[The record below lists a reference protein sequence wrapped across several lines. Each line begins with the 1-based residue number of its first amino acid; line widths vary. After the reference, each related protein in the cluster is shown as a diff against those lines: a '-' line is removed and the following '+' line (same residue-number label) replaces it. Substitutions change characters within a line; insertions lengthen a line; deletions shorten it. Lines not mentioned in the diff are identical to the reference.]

1 MKKFSNIIILY
12 SLSISLLIT
21 TQSFSQSD
29 SEKMFN
35 TTRELSKKA
44 LSAAA
49 NIFVEKDFEK
59 GTELLADAEKLLK
72 KNGKQEEI
80 QQNLTMAID
89 LFNKSIETTKTL
101 NISFN
106 DLMKFRQLAFN
117 VEAYNNASKLWKE
130 GEENFSSAV
139 EDYNDKDM
147 EGYQK
152 YAKAAETNYKD
163 AELLGVKGKFLNDLN
178 ASFAQAEDKNL
189 DKYAPVTLKKS
200 KQYVQDIETILD
212 ANRYDT
218 LKARSN
224 LNQALYELNHGL
236 YLQDLFMKM
245 KEKDKTMEDLVLS
258 WEEPLTKIAS
268 EFKIQPSFDKGYD
281 EITSNTIS
289 KINEGLAKLDKA
301 LKDNQ
306 KLSSE
311 MDDLKKSIQDYKTKL
326 ADAETQNKKLS
337 MDSETLRKTTD
348 ELNKSV
354 EDYKTRFAK
363 LENESQ
369 KYKTQSQELERNNQI
384 IETASQLFL
393 PSEAEIIRN
402 DDLIIIRLVNIVF
415 PANKATLE
423 PQYYN
428 LLGKVQ
434 KAIQLFPNGTTSI
447 EGHTDGQGDFKKNL
461 EISQARA
468 NAIFQY
474 LMSSMGAESNKI
486 TAVGLGGTKPIANN
500 SSEEGR
506 AKNRRIEIVIN
517 PHFPVTK

>member
-1 MKKFSNIIILY
+1 MKRFSTVKTLC
-12 SLSISLLIT
+12 SITVFFFLTNPI
-21 TQSFSQSD
+21 FSQND
-29 SEKMFN
+29 SEIMFK

-44 LSAAA
+44 LAVAA
-49 NIFVEKDFEK
+49 NIFANADYEK
-59 GTELLADAEKLLK
+59 GTELLTDAEKLLR
-72 KNGKQEEI
+72 KNGKPEEI
-80 QQNLTMAID
+80 QQNLTTAID

-101 NISFN
+101 NTSFA
-106 DLMKFRQLAFN
+106 DLMKIRQLAVN
-117 VEAYNNASKLWKE
+117 VGAYNNAQKLWKE
-130 GEENFSSAV
+130 GEENFSSAI

-163 AELLGVKGKFLNDLN
+163 AELVGVKGKFLNDLN
-178 ASFAQAEDKNL
+178 ASLAQAEDKDLN
-189 DKYAPVTLKKS
+189 KYVPVTLKKS
-200 KQYVQDIETILD
+200 KQFAQDIESILN

-218 LKARSN
+218 LKARNN
-224 LNQALYELNHGL
+224 LNQATYELKHGL

-245 KEKDKTMEDLVLS
+245 KEKDKNMEDLVLS
-258 WEEPLTKIAS
+258 WEEPLTKIAA

-281 EITSNTIS
+281 EITSQIIAN
-289 KINEGLAKLDKA
+289 INDGLAKLDKE

-306 KLSSE
+306 KMSSE
-311 MDDLKKSIQDYKTKL
+311 LDDLKKSIQDYKTKL
-326 ADAETQNKKLS
+326 TDAETQNKKLN
-337 MDSETLRKTTD
+337 MDSESLRKSI
-348 ELNKSV
+348 EGLNKSV
-354 EDYKTRFAK
+354 EEYKTKFGQ
-363 LENESQ
+363 LENESF
-369 KYKTQSQELERNNQI
+369 KYKTQSQELEKNNQI

-402 DDLIIIRLVNIVF
+402 GELIIIRLVNIVF

-428 LLGKVQ
+428 LFAKVQ
-434 KAIQLFPNGTTSI
+434 KAIQLFPSGTTVI
-447 EGHTDGQGDFKKNL
+447 EGHTDGQGDFQKNL
-461 EISQARA
+461 NISQARA
-468 NAIFQY
+468 NSIFQY
-474 LMSSMGAESNKI
+474 LMSGMGAESNRI